1 MTKMQETLIY
11 LVIFSFWLIR
21 LYYKL
26 YDKKTRKYILYI
38 GLLIILWLILR
49 ISKSLIDNITIN
61 RLIWYLYY
69 IPMLLIP
76 TLFYI
81 FSNTSIRKKVHK
93 KALYIVSTILILLVL
108 TNDLHQ
114 LAFKFPSGL
123 EDFNTYKH
131 NIIYFIICIWTFSL
145 LAKGM
150 INLAI
155 DKIKV
160 KKDFKAFLPLIILI
174 IEIIYTGLYV
184 SNLSIIRNSN
194 LAVITSIITCLGIE
208 LMFYLNLIPNNSKY
222 KNRFENSS
230 LDMAIISLDGKTTYL
245 TNTFKK
251 IPNNIINNIKKGS
264 NKDKYK
270 KENIIYDIKRN
281 KDSYVIIKK
290 DITKLNELK
299 KEMEIKQKELL
310 NQQKSLK
317 SEEEIRKKLYEI
329 RLRKKIILKLEDN
342 LLVF

>member
-81 FSNTSIRKKVHK
+81 FSNTSIRKKVHN

-150 INLAI
+150 INLAK

-208 LMFYLNLIPNNSKY
+208 LMFYLNLRHLLILLFP
-222 KNRFENSS
+222 
-230 LDMAIISLDGKTTYL
+230 YL
-245 TNTFKK
+245 F
-251 IPNNIINNIKKGS
+251 
-264 NKDKYK
+264 
-270 KENIIYDIKRN
+270 
-281 KDSYVIIKK
+281 
-290 DITKLNELK
+290 
-299 KEMEIKQKELL
+299 
-310 NQQKSLK
+310 
-317 SEEEIRKKLYEI
+317 
-329 RLRKKIILKLEDN
+329 
-342 LLVF
+342 